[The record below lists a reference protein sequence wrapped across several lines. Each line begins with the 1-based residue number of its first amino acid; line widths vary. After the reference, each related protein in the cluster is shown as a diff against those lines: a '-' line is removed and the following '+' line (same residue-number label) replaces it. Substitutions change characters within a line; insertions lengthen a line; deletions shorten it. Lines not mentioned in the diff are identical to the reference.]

1 MAKFNLLNS
10 IYNTIGD
17 IQATSALGNINAFSQ
32 PNFINCDSLRFIATK
47 AFYSKFTT
55 FLQRQDLQMSP
66 TNISPNHFTLNDLY
80 TIQAPKERYLLKITD
95 KIRIYAYYSSI
106 SFEKSRRIHHA
117 LNNYIILEIHGLA
130 QYDQHTPNPIPH
142 NEKTLKIL
150 KFIFSYCNNSK
161 ERQALTLKSFDI
173 ALDYLDQAQIN
184 QEYALKKAP
193 YLDQIHA
200 KFFNYQGTLYIQESK
215 APTAKN
221 INSNLQK
228 IKIYDKQIK
237 NSLSYALNRF
247 ELIFLIS
254 D

>member
-17 IQATSALGNINAFSQ
+17 IQATNALSNINAFNQ
-32 PNFINCDSLRFIATK
+32 PNFLNCDSLRFIATK
-47 AFYSKFTT
+47 AFYSKFTA

-130 QYDQHTPNPIPH
+130 QYDQHTPHPIPH

-173 ALDYLDQAQIN
+173 SLDYLDQAQIN

>member
-17 IQATSALGNINAFSQ
+17 IQATNALSNINAFSQ
-32 PNFINCDSLRFIATK
+32 PNFLNCDSLRFIATK
-47 AFYSKFTT
+47 AFYNKFTA

-184 QEYALKKAP
+184 QEYALTKAP

-215 APTAKN
+215 SPTAKN

>member
-1 MAKFNLLNS
+1 MC
-10 IYNTIGD
+10 I
-17 IQATSALGNINAFSQ
+17 
-32 PNFINCDSLRFIATK
+32 
-47 AFYSKFTT
+47 
-55 FLQRQDLQMSP
+55 
-66 TNISPNHFTLNDLY
+66 
-80 TIQAPKERYLLKITD
+80 
-95 KIRIYAYYSSI
+95 YSSI
-106 SFEKSRRIHHA
+106 SFEKSRKIHHT

-173 ALDYLDQAQIN
+173 SLDYLDQAQIN

-215 APTAKN
+215 SPTAIN

-237 NSLSYALNRF
+237 NSLSYPLNRF

>member
-1 MAKFNLLNS
+1 MN
-10 IYNTIGD
+10 
-17 IQATSALGNINAFSQ
+17 
-32 PNFINCDSLRFIATK
+32 
-47 AFYSKFTT
+47 
-55 FLQRQDLQMSP
+55 P
-66 TNISPNHFTLNDLY
+66 TNISPNHYTLNDLY

-173 ALDYLDQAQIN
+173 SLDYLDQAQIN

-215 APTAKN
+215 SPTAIN

-228 IKIYDKQIK
+228 IKIYDKQIE
-237 NSLSYALNRF
+237 NSLSYPLNRF

>member
-17 IQATSALGNINAFSQ
+17 IQATNALSNINAFNQ
-32 PNFINCDSLRFIATK
+32 PNFLNCDSLRFIATK
-47 AFYSKFTT
+47 AFYSKFTA

-173 ALDYLDQAQIN
+173 SLDYLDQAQIN
-184 QEYALKKAP
+184 QEYALTKAP

-215 APTAKN
+215 SPTAIN

-237 NSLSYALNRF
+237 NSLSYPLNRF

>member
-17 IQATSALGNINAFSQ
+17 IQTTSALGNINAFNQ

-55 FLQRQDLQMSP
+55 FLQRQDLQMSQ

-215 APTAKN
+215 SPTAIN

-237 NSLSYALNRF
+237 NSLSYPLNRF

>member
-17 IQATSALGNINAFSQ
+17 IQATNALSNINAFNQ
-32 PNFINCDSLRFIATK
+32 PNFLNCDSLRFIATK
-47 AFYSKFTT
+47 AFYSKFTA

-66 TNISPNHFTLNDLY
+66 TNISPNHYTLNDLY

-117 LNNYIILEIHGLA
+117 LNNYIILENHGLT
-130 QYDQHTPNPIPH
+130 QYDQHTPNPIQKKK
-142 NEKTLKIL
+142 KTLKIL

-173 ALDYLDQAQIN
+173 SLDYLDQAQIN

-215 APTAKN
+215 SPTAIN

-237 NSLSYALNRF
+237 NSLSYPLNRF